1 MKWTVAI
8 SIVLSLTVSAVFLID
23 DQILRIVLALVG
35 VYAVWFAFRR
45 PPAGRNRS
53 PNETSV
59 WTWVG

>member
-35 VYAVWFAFRR
+35 VYSVWFAFGR
-45 PPAGRNRS
+45 PTAGRNRS
-53 PNETSV
+53 PN
-59 WTWVG
+59 

>member
-35 VYAVWFAFRR
+35 VYAVWFAFSR
-45 PPAGRNRS
+45 PTGRNRS
-53 PNETSV
+53 PN
-59 WTWVG
+59 